1 MSSNPELTGA
11 AHDSAQAD
19 AADAA
24 DTADT
29 PAAPRAA
36 RPARAIQPLPDQLI
50 SQIAAGEVVERPA
63 SVVKELLENALDAGA
78 STLRILLDEGGV
90 KRISIADDG
99 CGIPEG
105 ELPLALMRHATS
117 KIRSLAELES
127 VATLGFRGEA
137 LASIA
142 SVAEMSITSRS
153 AEAPHAVKID
163 AHTGAIAPAAGGQG
177 TTIEVREL
185 YFNTPARRKFLK
197 SEQTELGHCLEMIR
211 RSALARP
218 DVAISVLHNGRA
230 VEHWNASDPG
240 TRVSK
245 ILGEVFATAHL
256 PLDERAGPLAVY
268 GCAGLPTAS
277 RNRADQQYF
286 FVNGRFVRDK
296 LLTHAV
302 RSAYEDVL
310 HGDRYPSYVLFLD
323 LPPEAV
329 DVNVHPSK
337 IEVRFRDSRSI
348 HQFVFHAVQRALARH
363 AGASPETTSG
373 GHAALIEPRPM
384 PGAGVLGTSAG
395 LAAGTAGTPGFS
407 RSGAAPG
414 APGTAGGFGEDGKF
428 GTASVA
434 SSFGG
439 AGGAGSRTSGFAPA
453 SGGAGSGSGNTWL
466 RQSRMTQGSL
476 PVAQPLALYDA
487 LFGRKDVGAGT
498 AQGATVP
505 QAQDAA
511 GSIGSLGASGE
522 MAAHAAH
529 AAFEAGDDHPLG
541 FALGQVHGIYVLAQ
555 NARGLVIVDMH
566 AAHERILYEQFKQ
579 ALAER
584 SLAVQPLLI
593 PISMTADPIETGT
606 VEEEKATLEA
616 LGFDLAVLSPTSIA
630 IRAVPALLKDADLQA
645 LARAVLTDLHAY
657 GGSRVLTE
665 RQHEMLGTLAC
676 HHAVRANR
684 RLTLD
689 EMNALLRQM
698 EATERADQC
707 NHGRPTWYQLTL
719 ADLDRLFMRGQ

>member
-1 MSSNPELTGA
+1 MSEFSDQPAGA
-11 AHDSAQAD
+11 SKQLPRPAGSPLGGLGD
-19 AADAA
+19 AAPNTPETSPRQAA
-24 DTADT
+24 LS
-29 PAAPRAA
+29 PRPL
-36 RPARAIQPLPDQLI
+36 RSIQPLPDQLI

-78 STLRILLDEGGV
+78 KTLRIVLDEGGV

-99 CGIPEG
+99 CGIPEA

-117 KIRSLAELES
+117 KIRSLAELEA

-142 SVAEMSITSRS
+142 SVAEMFITSRT
-153 AEAPHAVKID
+153 AEAPHATRID
-163 AHTGAIAPAAGGQG
+163 AQTGALTPAAGTTG

-230 VEHWNASDPG
+230 VEHWNASDPA
-240 TRVSK
+240 TRVAK
-245 ILGEVFATAHL
+245 ILGETFATAHL
-256 PLDERAGPLAVY
+256 PLEEAAGPLAVY

-277 RNRADQQYF
+277 RGRADQQYF

-302 RSAYEDVL
+302 RAAYEDVL
-310 HGDRYPSYVLFLD
+310 HGERFPSYVLFLD

-363 AGASPETTSG
+363 AGASPETTAG
-373 GHAALIEPRPM
+373 GHAAHIEPMTPASFGST
-384 PGAGVLGTSAG
+384 PLGGSPSAG
-395 LAAGTAGTPGFS
+395 SALRGGNGNASHGGEPGS
-407 RSGAAPG
+407 
-414 APGTAGGFGEDGKF
+414 
-428 GTASVA
+428 
-434 SSFGG
+434 
-439 AGGAGSRTSGFAPA
+439 
-453 SGGAGSGSGNTWL
+453 TWL
-466 RQSRMTQGSL
+466 RQARMTQGTL

-498 AQGATVP
+498 ALGTTTAYEVRDSAADLAAPPVPPAFAGGANNASATGMP
-505 QAQDAA
+505 YPSAQ
-511 GSIGSLGASGE
+511 S
-522 MAAHAAH
+522 
-529 AAFEAGDDHPLG
+529 FTAGDDHPLG
-541 FALGQVHGIYVLAQ
+541 FALGQIHGIYVLAQ

-566 AAHERILYEQFKQ
+566 AAHERILYEQFKN
-579 ALAER
+579 ALADR
-584 SLAVQPLLI
+584 SIAVQPLLI
-593 PISMTADPIETGT
+593 PISMQADAVEIGV
-606 VEEEKATLEA
+606 VEEERETLDA
-616 LGFDLAVLSPTSIA
+616 LGFDLAVLSPTTLA

-645 LARAVLTDLHAY
+645 LARAVLADLHAY

-665 RQHEMLGTLAC
+665 RQHELLGTLAC

>member
-1 MSSNPELTGA
+1 MPEF
-11 AHDSAQAD
+11 SEPPVD
-19 AADAA
+19 A
-24 DTADT
+24 TRQ
-29 PAAPRAA
+29 PVAPVL
-36 RPARAIQPLPDQLI
+36 RPLRAIQPLPDLLI

-78 STLRILLDEGGV
+78 QSLRILLDEGGV
-90 KRISIADDG
+90 KRISITDDG
-99 CGIPEG
+99 CGIPEA
-105 ELPLALMRHATS
+105 ELTLALMRHATS
-117 KIRSLAELES
+117 KIRSLAELEA
-127 VATLGFRGEA
+127 VGTLGFRGEA

-142 SVAEMSITSRS
+142 SVSEMFITSRT
-153 AEAPHAVKID
+153 ADARHAVRIE
-163 AHTGAIAPAAGGQG
+163 AQTGVLGPAAGTQG

-211 RSALARP
+211 RAALARP

-230 VEHWNASDPG
+230 VEHWNASDPA
-240 TRVSK
+240 TRVAR
-245 ILGEVFATAHL
+245 IMGETFATAHL
-256 PLDERAGPLAVY
+256 PLDEAAGPLAVY

-277 RNRADQQYF
+277 RGRADQQYF

-302 RSAYEDVL
+302 RAAYEDVL
-310 HGDRYPSYVLFLD
+310 HGERYPSYVLFLD
-323 LPPEAV
+323 LPPEGV

-363 AGASPETTSG
+363 AGASPETTAG
-373 GHAALIEPRPM
+373 GHAAHLEPV
-384 PGAGVLGTSAG
+384 PGHPASFGSTPPGGMAGVGV
-395 LAAGTAGTPGFS
+395 
-407 RSGAAPG
+407 SGI
-414 APGTAGGFGEDGKF
+414 GGI
-428 GTASVA
+428 
-434 SSFGG
+434 GG
-439 AGGAGSRTSGFAPA
+439 AGGANAGGSARA
-453 SGGAGSGSGNTWL
+453 SGLTGVGGNAGGGFGAQAGNTWL
-466 RQSRMTQGSL
+466 RQARMTQGTL
-476 PVAQPLALYDA
+476 PVAQPLALYDT
-487 LFGRKDVGAGT
+487 LFGRKDGGIGT
-498 AQGATVP
+498 AQGTTTLEAR
-505 QAQDAA
+505 DSAA
-511 GSIGSLGASGE
+511 GAPSFFAPPTPGNPSL
-522 MAAHAAH
+522 HAAD
-529 AAFEAGDDHPLG
+529 EQPLG
-541 FALGQVHGIYVLAQ
+541 FALGQIHGIYVLAQ
-555 NARGLVIVDMH
+555 NAQGLVIVDMH
-566 AAHERILYEQFKQ
+566 AAHERILYEQFKN
-579 ALAER
+579 ALADR
-584 SLAVQPLLI
+584 AIAVQPLLI
-593 PISMTADPIETGT
+593 PLSMQADPVEIGT
-606 VEEEKATLEA
+606 VEEERDTLDA
-616 LGFDLAVLSPTSIA
+616 LGFDLAVLSPTTLA

-665 RQHEMLGTLAC
+665 RQHELLGTLAC

>member
-1 MSSNPELTGA
+1 MSEFSEKP
-11 AHDSAQAD
+11 AD
-19 AADAA
+19 AAVPPASPA
-24 DTADT
+24 NGSGSEA
-29 PAAPRAA
+29 PAAAGA
-36 RPARAIQPLPDQLI
+36 RPLRAIQPLPDQLI

-78 STLRILLDEGGV
+78 TTLRIVLDEGGV
-90 KRISIADDG
+90 KRISITDDG
-99 CGIPEG
+99 CGIPEN
-105 ELPLALMRHATS
+105 ELPLALLRHATS
-117 KIRSLAELES
+117 KIRSLAELEA

-142 SVAEMSITSRS
+142 SVAEMYITSRTAS
-153 AEAPHAVKID
+153 AAHAVRID
-163 AHTGAIAPAAGGQG
+163 AQTGVLSPAAGTQG

-230 VEHWNASDPG
+230 VEHWNATDPAA
-240 TRVSK
+240 RVAK
-245 ILGEVFATAHL
+245 ILGETFATAHL
-256 PLDERAGPLAVY
+256 PLDESAGRLAVY

-277 RNRADQQYF
+277 RGRADQQYF

-302 RSAYEDVL
+302 RAAYEDVL

-323 LPPEAV
+323 LPPEGV

-363 AGASPETTSG
+363 AGASPETTAG
-373 GHAALIEPRPM
+373 GHAAHIEP
-384 PGAGVLGTSAG
+384 VT
-395 LAAGTAGTPGFS
+395 TP
-407 RSGAAPG
+407 A
-414 APGTAGGFGEDGKF
+414 
-428 GTASVA
+428 
-434 SSFGG
+434 SFGSTPL
-439 AGGAGSRTSGFAPA
+439 GGGIQAQA
-453 SGGAGSGSGNTWL
+453 GNTWL
-466 RQSRMTQGSL
+466 RQARMTQGTL

-487 LFGRKDVGAGT
+487 LFGRKDTGAG
-498 AQGATVP
+498 APQGATTMLEARDSAAESEGMSP
-505 QAQDAA
+505 FTASPSAFPGSFTPAASPSFDAA
-511 GSIGSLGASGE
+511 DE
-522 MAAHAAH
+522 Q
-529 AAFEAGDDHPLG
+529 PLG
-541 FALGQVHGIYVLAQ
+541 FALGQIHGIYVLAQ
-555 NARGLVIVDMH
+555 NAHGLVIVDMH
-566 AAHERILYEQFKQ
+566 AAHERILYEQFKN
-579 ALAER
+579 ALADR
-584 SLAVQPLLI
+584 TIAVQPLLI
-593 PISMTADPIETGT
+593 PVSMHADPIEIGT
-606 VEEEKATLEA
+606 VEEERDTLDA
-616 LGFDLAVLSPTSIA
+616 LGFDLAVLSPNTLA

-645 LARAVLTDLHAY
+645 LARAVLADLHAF

-665 RQHEMLGTLAC
+665 RQHELLGTLAC

-719 ADLDRLFMRGQ
+719 PDLDRLFMRGQ

>member
-1 MSSNPELTGA
+1 MSEITETAAGA
-11 AHDSAQAD
+11 A
-19 AADAA
+19 
-24 DTADT
+24 
-29 PAAPRAA
+29 PAPAPR
-36 RPARAIQPLPDQLI
+36 PLRAIQPLPDQLI

-63 SVVKELLENALDAGA
+63 SVVKELLENAMDAGA
-78 STLRILLDEGGV
+78 TALRIVLEEGGV
-90 KRISIADDG
+90 KRISITDDG
-99 CGIPEG
+99 CGIPPD

-117 KIRSLAELES
+117 KIRSLEELEA

-142 SVAEMSITSRS
+142 SVAEMSITSRT
-153 AEAPHAVKID
+153 ADIAHAMKID
-163 AHTGAIAPAAGGQG
+163 AQTGVLSPAAGAVG

-197 SEQTELGHCLEMIR
+197 SEQTEFGHCLEMIR
-211 RSALARP
+211 RAALARP
-218 DVAISVLHNGRA
+218 DVAISVLHNGKA
-230 VEHWNASDPG
+230 VEHWNATEPAQ
-240 TRVSK
+240 RVAK
-245 ILGEVFATAHL
+245 ILGDGFATAHL

-277 RNRADQQYF
+277 RGRADQQYF

-302 RSAYEDVL
+302 RAAYEDVL

-348 HQFVFHAVQRALARH
+348 HQYVFHAVQRALARH
-363 AGASPETTSG
+363 AGASPETTAG
-373 GHAALIEPRPM
+373 GHAAHLEPA
-384 PGAGVLGTSAG
+384 PGPEPFR
-395 LAAGTAGTPGFS
+395 GTPLG
-407 RSGAAPG
+407 RSPA
-414 APGTAGGFGEDGKF
+414 
-428 GTASVA
+428 
-434 SSFGG
+434 
-439 AGGAGSRTSGFAPA
+439 A
-453 SGGAGSGSGNTWL
+453 SGGGFSSPSASSSSSGNTWL
-466 RQSRMTQGSL
+466 RQARMTQGTL

-487 LFGRKDVGAGT
+487 LFGRKDAGAGT
-498 AQGATVP
+498 PAGTTTVAHDPADTPAVPLPGFTAAPFSGA
-505 QAQDAA
+505 
-511 GSIGSLGASGE
+511 ASDE
-522 MAAHAAH
+522 Q
-529 AAFEAGDDHPLG
+529 PLG
-541 FALGQVHGIYVLAQ
+541 FALGQIHGIYVLAQ
-555 NARGLVIVDMH
+555 NAYGLVIVDMH
-566 AAHERILYEQFKQ
+566 AAHERILYEQFKN
-579 ALAER
+579 ALADR
-584 SLAVQPLLI
+584 SVAVQPLLL
-593 PISMTADPIETGT
+593 PVSMTATPIEIGT
-606 VEEEKATLEA
+606 AEEERDTLES
-616 LGFDLAVLSPTSIA
+616 LGFDLAVLSPTTLA

-645 LARAVLTDLHAY
+645 LARAVLADLHAF

-665 RQHEMLGTLAC
+665 RQHELLGTLAC

-719 ADLDRLFMRGQ
+719 NDLDRLFMRGQ